1 MSSLTKHLNNL
12 TKQHGGSGIPFSEF
26 MKNKSNKSNKS
37 IKSRRK
43 NIRKKSSRSPSR
55 KRKVTRRTKK
65 RKVTRTKKKQGKS
78 NKSKKCKCGHHTY
91 TSIETTPRGLGICEE
106 CIPLNVIMKGR
117 DGYLYE
123 NKNHQW
129 IKFN

>member
-1 MSSLTKHLNNL
+1 MSSLQNKLNTL
-12 TKQHGGSGIPFSEF
+12 QKQYGGSGIPFSEF
-26 MKNKSNKSNKS
+26 MKQKRKSKK
-37 IKSRRK
+37 KTTV
-43 NIRKKSSRSPSR
+43 RKKSSRSPSR

-65 RKVTRTKKKQGKS
+65 RKRKAKSKTKHKH
-78 NKSKKCKCGHHTY
+78 NKKCKCGSHTY
-91 TSIETTPRGLGICEE
+91 TSKENTPRGLGKCEE
-106 CIPLNVIMKGR
+106 CIPLNVIMKGK

>member
-1 MSSLTKHLNNL
+1 MSSLAIHLNNL

-26 MKNKSNKSNKS
+26 MKQKRKSK
-37 IKSRRK
+37 RK
-43 NIRKKSSRSPSR
+43 TTVRKKTSRSPSR

-65 RKVTRTKKKQGKS
+65 RKRKAKSKTKHKH
-78 NKSKKCKCGHHTY
+78 NKKCKCGSHTY
-91 TSIETTPRGLGICEE
+91 TSKEITPRGLGKCEE
-106 CIPLNVIMKGR
+106 CIPLNVIMKGK
-117 DGYLYE
+117 DGHLYE